1 SADRE
6 RELGHVHRAPRDAPR
21 RRRRRPLKRGGLSG
35 GVQHDNEIRP
45 PLVRGGFHAPC
56 RDEGGRGKSR
66 PREGESQC
74 AIVITHRTLPPH
86 LGACPPRA
94 PPPRPGA
101 WPRGPPRPGPA
112 PLPARPGHTQWP
124 AGTAASFEGHA
135 VGTQNYACQP
145 IADDKFAWTL
155 FTPQAT
161 LFDEVSTQ
169 LTTHFFSPN
178 PFEAG
183 VVRPTWQ
190 HSADTSAV
198 WGQGVGSSTDASYV
212 APGAIAW
219 LLIRVV
225 GAEEGPTGGST
236 LAVAT
241 YIHRVNTSGG

>member
-1 SADRE
+1 MR
-6 RELGHVHRAPRDAPR
+6 HRHRSSDAPAAR
-21 RRRRRPLKRGGLSG
+21 RVL
-35 GVQHDNEIRP
+35 
-45 PLVRGGFHAPC
+45 
-56 RDEGGRGKSR
+56 
-66 PREGESQC
+66 
-74 AIVITHRTLPPH
+74 
-86 LGACPPRA
+86 PRA
-94 PPPRPGA
+94 AAAALAVALTA
-101 WPRGPPRPGPA
+101 WPAQADPVTPPAVPGNI
-112 PLPARPGHTQWP
+112 QVP
-124 AGTAASFEGHA
+124 AGNTAFFEGHA

-190 HSADTSAV
+190 HSAETRAV
-198 WGQGVGSSTDASYV
+198 CGQGVGASTDASYV

-241 YIHRVNTSGG
+241 YIHRVNTSGGLAPSTGCDRKKDVGKKAFIPYTADYFFYQAE